1 MTEAPRL
8 RTLTVWGTVVAVAAA
23 AMTALDAVLLQIRR
37 GFFTGGFLAEDHLR
51 SRTDSVL
58 FVALSYL
65 GDLAV
70 IAILATLGFALASFF
85 RLRPRAAWL
94 LAAAA
99 ALFPLFSADVI
110 SYKLLT
116 HLGDA
121 FDLGLMFDLT
131 GKSASEMFAVA
142 AGQIS
147 GPLMAIAGGVA
158 LIALVVFGV
167 NRYER
172 RRGVQPRE
180 YRLRRALGATL
191 ALLVAGLIVTTSARL
206 LSAEL
211 DNGLRRKPS
220 TKLLGAIVET
230 ATDFDRDGYG
240 IVRVP
245 SDPAPFD
252 KGVYPYAPEIAGN
265 GVDEDGV
272 GGDLPPQVTAF
283 REQAVGTA
291 RWVQQPDVVLV
302 VLESFRADVVG
313 ATRGGQAVT
322 PVLDAIA
329 ARGVR
334 SQTAYSH
341 NGYTVQSRYHLM
353 TGRLTTPGA
362 GTATSLLDD
371 FKDHGY
377 HVGYFSGQDD
387 SFNSGAPELS
397 VATGA
402 AARMFDARQAK
413 AERYSTGSTPGSLA
427 VPAATVLREVGV
439 FLESRPKAV
448 PLFLYVNFHD
458 THYPYQHKGIAS
470 RFAGA
475 PLAESRID
483 PAHRDELFATYL
495 DAAHY
500 VDAAIG
506 ELLSKVRTSSGREPA
521 VIVIGDHGESLFDDT
536 FLGHGYA
543 LNDPQTRIPLL
554 ASGFPL
560 QIDEPFGQTDLR
572 AAVSRA
578 LSRAEGDRRPAA
590 GPADGKRVFQ
600 YLGALAK
607 PRQISFVS
615 QDTRI
620 SFDFRSRQVCVS
632 PGRCTSPEALSD
644 QAREQFNELVWTW
657 ETMVARRD
665 EHGQTW

>member
-1 MTEAPRL
+1 MKAVPRQ
-8 RTLTVWGTVVAVAAA
+8 RTLTVWGTVVAATAA
-23 AMTALDAVLLQIRR
+23 AMTALDAVLLQIKR
-37 GFFTGGFLAEDHLR
+37 GFFTGGFLAENHLR

-70 IAILATLGFALASFF
+70 VAILATLGFALASFF

-99 ALFPLFSADVI
+99 ALFPLFTANVI
-110 SYKLLT
+110 SYQLMT

-131 GKSASEMFAVA
+131 GKSTSEIFAVA
-142 AGQIS
+142 SSQIS
-147 GPLMAIAGGVA
+147 GALMTIAGGVA
-158 LIALVVFGV
+158 LIALFIVGV

-172 RRGVQPRE
+172 RRGVPPRE
-180 YRLRRALGATL
+180 YRLRRAIGAAV
-191 ALLVAGLIVTTSARL
+191 ALLVVGLIATTSARL
-206 LSAEL
+206 VSAEL

-220 TKLLGAIVET
+220 TKLLGSIVET
-230 ATDFDRDGYG
+230 VTDVDRDGYG
-240 IVRVP
+240 IVRLP

-252 KGVYPYAPEIAGN
+252 KRVYPYAPEIAGN
-265 GVDEDGV
+265 AVDENGV
-272 GGDLPPQVTAF
+272 GGDLPPQVAPF
-283 REQAVGTA
+283 SEQAVGTTP
-291 RWVQQPDVVLV
+291 WVQRPDVVLV

-329 ARGVR
+329 ARGMR

-341 NGYTVQSRYHLM
+341 NGYTAQSRYHLM
-353 TGRLTTPGA
+353 TGRLTTPGSGA
-362 GTATSLLDD
+362 ATNLLDD
-371 FKDHGY
+371 FKAHGY

-387 SFNSGAPELS
+387 SFGLPEFS

-402 AARMFDARQAK
+402 AARMFDARQAR
-413 AERYSTGSTPGSLA
+413 AERYSTFSTAGSLA
-427 VPAATVLREVGV
+427 VPAATVLKQVGL
-439 FLESRPKAV
+439 FLESRPKTA

-458 THYPYQHKGIAS
+458 THYPYHHKGIAS
-470 RFAGA
+470 RFASA

-483 PAHRDELFATYL
+483 PSHRDELYATYL
-495 DAAHY
+495 DAAHH

-506 ELLSKVRTSSGREPA
+506 ELLSQVRGSAGHEPA

-554 ASGFPL
+554 ASGLPL

-572 AAVSRA
+572 SAVSRA
-578 LSRAEGDRRPAA
+578 LSRAEGDGWPTAK
-590 GPADGKRVFQ
+590 PADEKRVFQ
-600 YLGALAK
+600 YLGTAVDR
-607 PRQISFVS
+607 PRQISFTW
-615 QDTRI
+615 QNKRI
-620 SFDFRSRQVCVS
+620 SFDFRSRQFCET
-632 PGRCTSPEALSD
+632 PGRCANADALSGATRD
-644 QAREQFNELVWTW
+644 QFNELIWTW
-657 ETMVARRD
+657 ERMAGRRD
-665 EHGQTW
+665 EPPETW